1 MADTEYAISVV
12 NIMKVRSGY
21 ALSSQR
27 KLLADK
33 TKTTLRV
40 IRAEYLIIIP
50 FCLDLA
56 TKIFTRRPLKAF
68 ACEPPLSCI
77 RDLVG

>member
-12 NIMKVRSGY
+12 NIVKVRNGY
-21 ALSSQR
+21 ALSFQR
-27 KLLADK
+27 QLQTVK

-40 IRAEYLIIIP
+40 IGAEYLIIIP

-56 TKIFTRRPLKAF
+56 TKIFTRHPLSAFGYRPQ
-68 ACEPPLSCI
+68 LSCI